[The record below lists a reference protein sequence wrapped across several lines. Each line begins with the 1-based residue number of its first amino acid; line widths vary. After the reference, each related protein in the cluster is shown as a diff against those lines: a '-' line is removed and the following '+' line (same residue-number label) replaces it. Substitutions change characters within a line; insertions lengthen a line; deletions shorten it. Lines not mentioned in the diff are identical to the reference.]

1 MFWRPDALAAKTSF
15 ATRMQSRQTT
25 CSRGV
30 VRQDKNCEFS
40 TDFGVAG
47 ADGCQDG
54 FEAAQGNAA
63 RHSRNLQH
71 TRAVDSGICG
81 LDDQASTYVGM
92 KIEPA
97 ALAALR

>member
-1 MFWRPDALAAKTSF
+1 MFWCADALAAEKYF
-15 ATRMQSRQTT
+15 ATRMQSRQTI
-25 CSRGV
+25 SGRGV